1 MRQEVRFSGLGGQ
14 GIITAAVIL
23 GRAASLYGGK
33 HVVQTQSYGPE
44 ARGGASASAVI
55 IADEPI
61 HYPKV
66 IDPQI
71 YAIMSEEAYK
81 KYGAGASRTALML
94 VDPGYV
100 TSRPDCTF
108 YEVPATAEAKNRLG
122 KPVFANVIMLGG
134 LLEAT
139 GIISYEAL
147 EHAVLDSV
155 PKGTEE
161 NNKKALAIGMELV
174 REQRS

>member
-1 MRQEVRFSGLGGQ
+1 MRHEIRFSGLGGQ

-23 GRAASLYGGK
+23 GRAAALYAGK
-33 HVVQTQSYGPE
+33 EVVQSQSYGPE

-55 IADEPI
+55 ISDEPI

-66 IDPQI
+66 TEPET
-71 YAIMSEEAYK
+71 YVIMSQAAYD
-81 KYGAGASRTALML
+81 KYGVSAHGDNLML
-94 VDPGYV
+94 IDPGYV
-100 TSRPDCTF
+100 TSRPDCRYF
-108 YEVPATAEAKNRLG
+108 EVPATSEAKKQLG
-122 KPVFANVIMLGG
+122 KPVFANVIMLGA

-139 GIISYEAL
+139 GVVSYDAL

-161 NNKKALAIGMELV
+161 KNKQALEIGRELV
-174 REQRS
+174 RRQL

>member
-1 MRQEVRFSGLGGQ
+1 MRHEIRFSGLGGQ

-23 GRAASLYGGK
+23 GRAAALYADK

-55 IADEPI
+55 ISDEPI

-66 IDPQI
+66 TEPETFV
-71 YAIMSEEAYK
+71 IMSQAAYD
-81 KYGAGASRTALML
+81 KYGCKAGNTALML

-100 TSRPDCTF
+100 TSRPCCVCL
-108 YEVPATAEAKNRLG
+108 EVPATAEAKAQLG
-122 KPVFANVIMLGG
+122 KPVFANVIMLGA
-134 LLEAT
+134 LMEAT
-139 GIISYEAL
+139 GVIDSDSL
-147 EHAVLDSV
+147 ERAVLDSV

-161 NNKKALAIGMELV
+161 ANKKALAIGREIV
-174 REQRS
+174 RKQL

>member
-23 GRAASLYGGK
+23 GRAAAIYGGK
-33 HVVQTQSYGPE
+33 YVVQTQSYGPE

-55 IADEPI
+55 ISDEPI

-66 IDPQI
+66 TDPHI
-71 YAIMSEEAYK
+71 YAIMSEEAYR
-81 KYGAGASRTALML
+81 KYGAAASADAVML
-94 VDPGYV
+94 VDPGYI
-100 TSRPDCTF
+100 TSRPDCTC
-108 YEVPATAEAKNRLG
+108 YEVDATAEAKARLG
-122 KPVFANVIMLGG
+122 KPLFANVIMLGG

-139 GIISYEAL
+139 GIITYEAL

-155 PKGTEE
+155 PRGTEE
-161 NNKKALAIGMELV
+161 NNKKAIAIGMELV
-174 REQRS
+174 REQRP

>member
-1 MRQEVRFSGLGGQ
+1 MRHEIRFSGLGGQ

-23 GRAASLYGGK
+23 GRAGALYADK
-33 HVVQTQSYGPE
+33 YVVQTQSYGPE

-55 IADEPI
+55 ISDDPI
-61 HYPKV
+61 YYPKV
-66 IDPQI
+66 TNPET
-71 YAIMSEEAYK
+71 YVIMSQAAYD
-81 KYGAGASRTALML
+81 KYGADACASALML

-100 TSRPDCTF
+100 QSRPDCRYF
-108 YEVPATAEAKNRLG
+108 EVPASASAKEKLG
-122 KPVFANVIMLGG
+122 KPVFANVVMLGA

-139 GIISYEAL
+139 AVVSYDDL

-161 NNKKALAIGMELV
+161 ANKRALALGMEIV
-174 REQRS
+174 RSQL

>member
-1 MRQEVRFSGLGGQ
+1 MKTEIRFSGLGGQ

-23 GRAASLYGGK
+23 GRAAALYSEK

-55 IADEPI
+55 VSDDPVY
-61 HYPKV
+61 YPNV
-66 IDPQI
+66 TDPGV
-71 YAIMSEEAYK
+71 YVIMSQEAYN
-81 KYGAGASRTALML
+81 KYGNNASKGALML
-94 VDPGYV
+94 IDPGYV
-100 TSRPDCTF
+100 TSRPECKY
-108 YEVPATAEAKNRLG
+108 YEIPATAEAKAQLG
-122 KPVFANVIMLGG
+122 KTVFANVIMLGA

-139 GIISYEAL
+139 GIVTYDAL

-161 NNKKALAIGMELV
+161 NNKRALAIGQELV
-174 REQRS
+174 RSQL

>member
-1 MRQEVRFSGLGGQ
+1 MKTEIRFSGLGGQ

-23 GRAASLYGGK
+23 GRAAALYSEK

-55 IADEPI
+55 VSDDPVY
-61 HYPKV
+61 YPNV
-66 IDPQI
+66 TDPGV
-71 YAIMSEEAYK
+71 YVIMSQEAYN
-81 KYGAGASRTALML
+81 KYGNNVSKGALML
-94 VDPGYV
+94 IDPGYV
-100 TSRPDCTF
+100 TSRPECKY
-108 YEVPATAEAKNRLG
+108 YEIPATAEAKAQLG
-122 KPVFANVIMLGG
+122 KTVFANVIMLGA

-139 GIISYEAL
+139 GIVTYDAL

-161 NNKKALAIGMELV
+161 NNKRALAIGQELV
-174 REQRS
+174 RSQL

>member
-1 MRQEVRFSGLGGQ
+1 MKTEIRFSGLGGQ

-23 GRAASLYGGK
+23 GRAAALYANK

-55 IADEPI
+55 ISDEPI

-66 IDPQI
+66 TNPDI

-81 KYGAGASRTALML
+81 KYGAAADKNAVML
-94 VDPGYV
+94 IDPGFV
-100 TSRPDCTF
+100 SSRPECKY
-108 YEVPATAEAKNRLG
+108 YEVPATAAAKEKLG
-122 KPVFANVIMLGG
+122 KTVFANVVMLGG
-134 LLEAT
+134 ILEAT
-139 GIISYEAL
+139 GVVNYEAL
-147 EHAVLDSV
+147 EKAVLDSV

-161 NNKKALAIGMELV
+161 SNKRALEIG
-174 REQRS
+174 REIIRSQRK

>member
-1 MRQEVRFSGLGGQ
+1 MRHEIRFSGLGGQ

-23 GRAASLYGGK
+23 GRAAALYGGK

-55 IADEPI
+55 ISDEPI
-61 HYPKV
+61 FYPKV
-66 IDPQI
+66 TNPEV
-71 YAIMSEEAYK
+71 YVIMSQEAYN
-81 KYGAGASRTALML
+81 KYGAEAPEDALML
-94 VDPGYV
+94 LDPGYV
-100 TSRPDCTF
+100 TSRPACPF
-108 YEVPATAEAKNRLG
+108 YEVAATAEAKKQLG

-139 GIISYEAL
+139 GILTYDAL

-161 NNKKALAIGMELV
+161 NNKRALAIGMEIV
-174 REQRS
+174 RAQIP